1 MIACYTVRP
10 ATALLSLTM
19 HDEDESP
26 LQFPCEFPIKAM
38 GQSNCDLEAVVTD
51 IVRKHAPDLEE
62 DAVYSRTSA
71 QGNYTSVTVVVNA
84 TSREQ
89 LDAIYQDLVDCK
101 TVIMAL

>member
-1 MIACYTVRP
+1 
-10 ATALLSLTM
+10 M

-38 GQSNCDLEAVVTD
+38 GKSNCDLEAVVTD

-89 LDAIYQDLVDCK
+89 LDAIYQDLVDSK
-101 TVIMAL
+101 TVIIAL